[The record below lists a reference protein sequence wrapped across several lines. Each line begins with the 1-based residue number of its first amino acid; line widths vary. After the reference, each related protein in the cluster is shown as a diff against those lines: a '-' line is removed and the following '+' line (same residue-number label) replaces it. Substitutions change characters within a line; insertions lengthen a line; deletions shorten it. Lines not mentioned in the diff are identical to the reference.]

1 VDELFVHDVMAGCAM
16 DCDKALHLSLV
27 CLMIIHGVQVMA
39 IANTA
44 DNSFSPSEEGRN
56 VCCDLLERLHLAII
70 CSSSW
75 RFHSITSQAWFL
87 W

>member
-39 IANTA
+39 IANGGQLVQP
-44 DNSFSPSEEGRN
+44 FGGGKK
-56 VCCDLLERLHLAII
+56 CLL
-70 CSSSW
+70 
-75 RFHSITSQAWFL
+75 
-87 W
+87 